1 MEKMGIGAESGSEP
15 GKTMAFG
22 KSFPTGNT
30 GQGQQETDGCQHIE
44 NASPASPAENLSPC
58 HRSQHR
64 RQTVNHHE
72 GGIQGK
78 KLSACFYIPG
88 NGSGND
94 QPERAEKALQETEEK
109 EHRRRRSLTGAVG
122 SQSKNSHAHK
132 DRNLPAET
140 VGKGTAKEL
149 PQRHARHGHGES
161 QLGQGWRNTKEF
173 RQLGKSRKIHVRSQR
188 RYGRHETQKDKKAD
202 FRYFHT
208 NLQKIQRS
216 RLPCK
221 KSRPTLNSAERLIL
235 RMLRKR
241 SSTVWSP
248 RLLILSK

>member
-1 MEKMGIGAESGSEP
+1 
-15 GKTMAFG
+15 MAFG

-30 GQGQQETDGCQHIE
+30 GQGQQETDTSQHIK
-44 NASPASPAENLSPC
+44 NASPVSPAENLSSC

-72 GGIQGK
+72 GGIQSQ

-94 QPERAEKALQETEEK
+94 QPERTEKALYETEEK
-109 EHRRRRSLTGAVG
+109 KHRRRRSLTGAVG

-132 DRNLPAET
+132 NGNLSSET
-140 VGKGTAKEL
+140 VGKGTAQKL

-161 QLGQGWRNTKEF
+161 QLGQGWRNTKEL
-173 RQLGKSRKIHVRSQR
+173 RQLGKGWKIHVRSQR
-188 RYGRHETQKDKKAD
+188 RHRRHETQKNKKAD

-208 NLQKIQRS
+208 NLQKIEKG

-221 KSRPTLNSAERLIL
+221 KTAQR
-235 RMLRKR
+235 
-241 SSTVWSP
+241 
-248 RLLILSK
+248 